1 MLVNRFVQ
9 KYEKDIQHLLQFD
22 SQLLY
27 IIPYICPEEDTS
39 ALCDILP
46 LDLAIVWLIERLNLS
61 SEIHNL
67 RLSTISLYKVKFMM
81 GKLCIVYDH
90 NYIDGKLFQ
99 EANSLHYSKI
109 P

>member
-9 KYEKDIQHLLQFD
+9 KYEKDIQQLLQFD

-61 SEIHNL
+61 SEHNL
-67 RLSTISLYKVKFMM
+67 RLSTISLYKVK
-81 GKLCIVYDH
+81 LI
-90 NYIDGKLFQ
+90 
-99 EANSLHYSKI
+99 
-109 P
+109 